1 MELLHFFVR
10 DSSFNVQLI
19 NELVIRISQHSND
32 EAQNA
37 TEIRFVHCC
46 TVPRLRVTQ
55 LGNEVLSSNRWSS
68 SPRVRGGD
76 CTVAKDRKANPD
88 HAFTSSA

>member
-1 MELLHFFVR
+1 MKLLHFFVR
-10 DSSFNVQLI
+10 DSSFNVQFI
-19 NELVIRISQHSND
+19 NELVIRISQHSNN

-37 TEIRFVHCC
+37 AEIRFVHCR
-46 TVPRLRVTQ
+46 TILRLRVTQ
-55 LGNEVLSSNRWSS
+55 LGNEIFLKSVVFIASRTS
-68 SPRVRGGD
+68 D